1 MSDEPTVRLDR
12 DPQQPRRTRRF
23 ERGELPPAG
32 PGGPPPAPHRGPI
45 GTLAAAIGRWI
56 ENAFG
61 GPARTRVILVLGG
74 VLALSSAD
82 TATVG
87 ASATSLRSALHISN
101 ADIGLLVGV
110 NAVVA
115 AVASVPFGVLADR
128 VRRTTTLG
136 LSIVLWGGCMVWSA
150 TAQSFGWLLLSRL
163 ALGIATASAG
173 PVVAS
178 MLGDW
183 FVSSERGQIWSYVL
197 TGELLGAGVGFAV
210 TGDIAALSWRA
221 AFVILA
227 LPAFFI
233 AWAVLKLPE
242 PARGGVG
249 AIPPGALEFPTAN
262 TAAPYA
268 GEDLAAEEV
277 LEETDAQR
285 VSREKGVAPD
295 QRQVLT
301 RDPQRMGLLA
311 ATRYILSI
319 RTNVIMIV
327 ASACCYFYLAG
338 IQTFGAE
345 MVHQQ
350 YGVSQA
356 LANLLMLAL
365 GAGAVIGVLLGGRVG
380 DALLRRGV
388 LNGRLIVAAVTSG
401 IAALAFIPALL
412 AHHPAQALPY
422 LVLAA
427 FGLSAQNPPLNAARL
442 DIMVP
447 SLWGRAEG
455 IRTFLRTAAQ
465 ALAPVLFGAMSDVV
479 FGNRHGSL
487 HWTFLVMLAPLVAAS
502 LLVFKA
508 MSSYPRGRRH
518 RGRGH
523 SSMRPLRWATRR

>member
-1 MSDEPTVRLDR
+1 VSDDRTVRLDR
-12 DPQQPRRTRRF
+12 GPDDPRRTRRF
-23 ERGELPPAG
+23 DRGELPPG
-32 PGGPPPAPHRGPI
+32 EPSPPPPPRGPF
-45 GTLAAAIGRWI
+45 GRLVHAFGAWL
-56 ENAFG
+56 ERAFG

-87 ASATSLRSALHISN
+87 ASATSLRHALHISN

-115 AVASVPFGVLADR
+115 AIASIPFGVLADR

-150 TAQSFGWLLLSRL
+150 TAQSFGGLMLTRL

-183 FVSSERGQIWSYVL
+183 FAGAERGQIWSYVL

-210 TGDIAALSWRA
+210 TGDISALSWRA
-221 AFVILA
+221 SFVILA
-227 LPAFFI
+227 IPAFVI

-242 PARGGVG
+242 PVRGGAG
-249 AIPPGALEFPTAN
+249 AIPPGALHIPTAA
-262 TAAPYA
+262 TTGPVY
-268 GEDLAAEEV
+268 GEDADAEAE

-285 VSREKGVAPD
+285 VSRERGIAPD
-295 QRQVLT
+295 EENVL
-301 RDPQRMGLLA
+301 RADPRRMSLIA
-311 ATRYILSI
+311 ATRYVLSI

-327 ASACCYFYLAG
+327 ASSCCYFYLAG
-338 IQTFGAE
+338 IQTFGTE
-345 MVHQQ
+345 LVHQQ
-350 YGVSQA
+350 YGLNQA

-365 GAGAVIGVLLGGRVG
+365 GAGAVIGVLVGGRIG
-380 DALLRRGV
+380 DGLLRRGV
-388 LNGRLIVAAVTSG
+388 LNGRLIVAGITSG
-401 IAALAFIPALL
+401 IAAIAFIPALL
-412 AHHPAQALPY
+412 THHSTRALPY
-422 LVLAA
+422 LVIAA

-442 DIMVP
+442 DIVVP

-465 ALAPVLFGAMSDVV
+465 ALAPVLFGAMSDVL
-479 FGNRHGSL
+479 GSGHSGL
-487 HWTFLVMLAPLVAAS
+487 RWTFVVMLIPLVAAS
-502 LLVFKA
+502 ILVFRA
-508 MSSYPRGRRH
+508 MASYPRDVATAAA
-518 RGRGH
+518 
-523 SSMRPLRWATRR
+523 ATRH